1 MFLVGC
7 LNAMGII
14 LKSYFSIH
22 DNVVSAI
29 WIRSLQVCCI
39 VKFNS
44 VCLWCSASLTLG
56 HWLALFISKYDFV
69 VIYIFYYDKLLLHC
83 NIKYD
88 YEIIYL
94 LVLKNKIVKGLKS
107 AKVSIS
113 YITAFSFNKR
123 FCRVLFAFI
132 VLNVSGIN

>member
-1 MFLVGC
+1 MLWVLFF
-7 LNAMGII
+7 
-14 LKSYFSIH
+14 KSYFSIH
-22 DNVVSAI
+22 GNVSAI
-29 WIRSLQVCCI
+29 WICSLQVCCM

-44 VCLWCSASLTLG
+44 AGWVYQFQFVYDAVQSLNLG

-83 NIKYD
+83 NIKYE

-113 YITAFSFNKR
+113 YIAAFSFNKR